1 MENIFAFLLIV
12 SSSAGAYAIGRTTW
26 PASGRSIREAIEI
39 LLECVG
45 ASAVFLVFN
54 IVFGAAI
61 ILLIRTLTTRFLS
74 LYQLGDIV
82 VPVLSIVQG
91 FVFQLWWR
99 DTVPTKRTQP

>member
-12 SSSAGAYAIGRTTW
+12 ASSASAYAIGRRTS
-26 PASGRSIREAIEI
+26 PASGRSIREAIETM
-39 LLECVG
+39 LECVG

-61 ILLIRTLTTRFLS
+61 ILLIRTFTTRFLS
-74 LYQLGDIV
+74 LYQLGDLM
-82 VPVLSIVQG
+82 VPILSIVQG

-99 DTVPTKRTQP
+99 GIAPKRAQP